1 MALAVRMYL
10 HGRQLMKDDVIGAVG
25 LQPGDCIYFELP
37 SPPRVDV
44 LPSPWALASTV
55 SNVFSIDADDRLQGL
70 TDERLRIDFRSSSS
84 SSASFQTRPSNTLLV
99 QMYMS
104 KRRCRHTST

>member
-37 SPPRVDV
+37 SPPRADV
-44 LPSPWALASTV
+44 LPSPWAMAPTMSD
-55 SNVFSIDADDRLQGL
+55 VFFIDSDDRLQGL

-84 SSASFQTRPSNTLLV
+84 SSASSSGESGSRTTGRCPTTTS
-99 QMYMS
+99 
-104 KRRCRHTST
+104 RRLPRST